1 MQRPLIVTAV
11 GALPVILSG
20 KEWKGIVAIGAGV
33 MAGDVIKKVDNK
45 PVLKILN
52 RSKEVI
58 KNVDISE
65 GAQLDILRKKRL
77 VYFTMRLI
85 NSDREAW

>member
-52 RSKEVI
+52 RSKI
-58 KNVDISE
+58 
-65 GAQLDILRKKRL
+65 
-77 VYFTMRLI
+77 
-85 NSDREAW
+85 